1 MELKKRGKLHYGEHN
16 KKESMKKRK
25 VIILSIEIIVI
36 ALLLEAS
43 ILKYVNDKNA
53 YRTSQVLLDR
63 VVTVLDKNDK
73 SKAEL
78 IGSLKDDYI
87 VRAKAVS
94 YIIDAKPEV
103 EYDVEELQ
111 KIAKLMA
118 IDEIHLFDEQGY
130 IYSGSLPKYFGYSF
144 NSGTQMGYFKPML
157 ENKSLTMC
165 QDVTPN
171 TSEGKEMMYAI
182 TWNEDGTKM
191 IQVGIEP
198 KRLLKEECRYI
209 KVWKLLLR
217 MRILRLSGVQ
227 QTVIKLEKIWMKL
240 GCHWII
246 SVLMMQAQPI
256 LEWTENVVDVWC
268 GRMINI
274 LLL

>member
-1 MELKKRGKLHYGEHN
+1 
-16 KKESMKKRK
+16 MKKRK
-25 VIILSIEIIVI
+25 VVILSMAIIVI
-36 ALLLEAS
+36 ALLLEGS

-53 YRTSQVLLDR
+53 YRTSKVLLDR
-63 VVTVLDKNDK
+63 VITVLNKNDK
-73 SKAEL
+73 SKDEL

-103 EYDVEELQ
+103 EYDVDELQ

-118 IDEIHLFDEQGY
+118 IDEIHLFNEQGC

-144 NSGTQMGYFKPML
+144 NSGAQIGYCKPML

-171 TSEGKEMMYAI
+171 TSEGKKMMYAI
-182 TWNEDGTKM
+182 TWNEDRTKM

-198 KRLLKEECRYI
+198 KRLLKEMKQNAVSSVVAGMPVYKGMEI
-209 KVWKLLLR
+209 V
-217 MRILRLSGVQ
+217 VADEDTQ
-227 QTVIKLEKIWMKL
+227 VIKGATDSDKIGK
-240 GCHWII
+240 I
-246 SVLMMQAQPI
+246 SGYC
-256 LEWTENVVDVWC
+256 NS
-268 GRMINI
+268 R
-274 LLL
+274 